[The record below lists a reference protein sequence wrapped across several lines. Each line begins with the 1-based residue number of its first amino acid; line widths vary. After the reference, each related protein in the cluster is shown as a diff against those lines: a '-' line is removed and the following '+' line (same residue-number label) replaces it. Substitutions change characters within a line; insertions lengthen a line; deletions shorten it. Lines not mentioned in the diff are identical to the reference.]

1 MVTTSENGFVEE
13 PDDSR
18 LRKTGGLARFQFE
31 GKFADGCENPPAMS
45 NDSTIGRSVYACAG
59 SPPRV
64 ARVNLWM
71 GAMASVS
78 PFNHFSLWTMSR
90 QDSRDVLVCIHLSYR
105 NLPSRAEN
113 TLLCVGLRR
122 RLT

>member
-71 GAMASVS
+71 GAMASES
-78 PFNHFSLWTMSR
+78 PFNIPFTSELLRDAIAVMSWGASIYHTGISPVAPR
-90 QDSRDVLVCIHLSYR
+90 THCCALAYGDD
-105 NLPSRAEN
+105 
-113 TLLCVGLRR
+113 
-122 RLT
+122 